1 MTWEYKKRFE
11 LGRSVDW
18 HRGPETREGERD
30 REKQIERERE
40 TEQGGLLLEA
50 WAGAETDQNA
60 SSIQIVFKNKRF
72 ICVGAAHAA
81 PSLQP
86 LCMGSR
92 RSSVP
97 TGAGRNARREGSGT
111 GSRGRCRVARVASH
125 RPTPMWVRGRRRR
138 RRRRSEAKA
147 EEEEEEA
154 AAPCGMSPG
163 LGGRSLGRRFLGGGP
178 KACGAG
184 VAWGSMSRLHA
195 NCCATTD

>member
-1 MTWEYKKRFE
+1 
-11 LGRSVDW
+11 
-18 HRGPETREGERD
+18 
-30 REKQIERERE
+30 
-40 TEQGGLLLEA
+40 
-50 WAGAETDQNA
+50 
-60 SSIQIVFKNKRF
+60 
-72 ICVGAAHAA
+72 
-81 PSLQP
+81 
-86 LCMGSR
+86 MGSR

-125 RPTPMWVRGRRRR
+125 RPTPMWVRGRR